1 MKISKLI
8 LIFIAIFNF
17 IYSGP
22 VVGAAACTACC
33 AAVHAPEA
41 VFMPFYLGMVGKFLA
56 SCLENLIPGLPPSI
70 TDPREIPCM
79 VAEQLISFAP
89 TA

>member
-8 LIFIAIFNF
+8 LIFISIFIF

-41 VFMPFYLGMVGKFLA
+41 AFMPFYLGMVGKCVTSCLA
-56 SCLENLIPGLPPSI
+56 SWFLECPHH
-70 TDPREIPCM
+70 
-79 VAEQLISFAP
+79 QLILGIFHV
-89 TA
+89 

>member
-8 LIFIAIFNF
+8 LIFISIFNF

-33 AAVHAPEA
+33 ASVHLPDAF
-41 VFMPFYLGMVGKFLA
+41 FMPFYLGMVGKCVT
-56 SCLENLIPGLPPSI
+56 SCLTSLVGISLSSTE
-70 TDPREIPCM
+70 PRELPC
-79 VAEQLISFAP
+79 VIAEKLISFAP
-89 TA
+89 SA

>member
-33 AAVHAPEA
+33 
-41 VFMPFYLGMVGKFLA
+41 
-56 SCLENLIPGLPPSI
+56 LENLIPGLPPTI